1 MTNPAASPILYSFR
15 RCPYAIRARMA
26 LAHAGIET
34 QLREV
39 ILRHKPQ
46 ELLAISAKGTVPVLQ
61 LPNAT
66 VIDESL
72 DIMRWALHQNDPDGW
87 LDDTTFRSAGQDKLI
102 AWNDNEFKYF
112 LDRYKYADRYPEF
125 SRETYQQKCD
135 PFLRE
140 LESRLNKSSYLCG
153 NRQSL
158 SDIALFPFVRQFAGV
173 DAKWFQ
179 ESPYRALVE
188 WLAGF
193 IGSQLF
199 KTVMVKHKPWIPE
212 I

>member
-1 MTNPAASPILYSFR
+1 MSDLATTPILYSFR

-26 LAHAGIET
+26 LTHAGIET

-39 ILRHKPQ
+39 VLRHKPQ
-46 ELLAISAKGTVPVLQ
+46 EMLTISAKGTVPVLQ
-61 LPNAT
+61 LPDGT

-87 LDDTTFRSAGQDKLI
+87 LDNTTSPSADSDKLI

-125 SRETYQQKCD
+125 PQETYRQKCD

-140 LESRLNKSSYLCG
+140 LESRLNQASYLCG
-153 NRQSL
+153 NRQSI

-179 ESPYRALVE
+179 ESPYRALIE
-188 WLAGF
+188 WLTGF
-193 IGSQLF
+193 IDSQQF
-199 KTVMVKHKPWIPE
+199 KNVMVKHKPWLSAL
-212 I
+212 